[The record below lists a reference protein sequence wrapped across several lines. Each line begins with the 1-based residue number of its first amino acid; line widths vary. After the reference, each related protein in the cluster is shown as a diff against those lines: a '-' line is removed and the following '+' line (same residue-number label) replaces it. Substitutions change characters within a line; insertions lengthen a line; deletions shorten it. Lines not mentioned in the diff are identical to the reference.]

1 MTRPFQRSLF
11 ACLTSLALTP
21 LGLAQDDTQPLEQ
34 VDDFQE
40 IAAKFNNT
48 LTLPE
53 FPQSDGDINSATDD
67 IIALA
72 TRTGDEV
79 AGVKAEDATFENTLG
94 KLDRLYHIIENRL
107 SPVVIVENTSTDPA
121 LRKAATEAIKKFE
134 EFSVGF
140 SYRDDIYQAVKGYA
154 DTNPELEGEQK
165 KLLEETLR
173 DYRRKG
179 FDLSP
184 EKRKHVEELQKE
196 LSKLSTDFSV
206 NIREYKAP
214 VTFTAEE
221 LAGLPES
228 FLADDELK
236 TGEDEY
242 TLNANVTYHYMKVIE
257 LAESEEARKR
267 MMTARSKLAM
277 EANIPL
283 LAKIVTLRDEIAHEL
298 GYKTWADY
306 RTETRMAKNEATV
319 RSFLDELK
327 VGLTPKWEEEL
338 DIFQKMKAEDTG
350 DPDAVVNAWDLYYY
364 REKYRKN
371 EFDIDSEALR
381 VYFPYQECLDG
392 MFGIYQE
399 VFGIKIQQVDNP
411 DPWAE
416 GVTLWVVSDD
426 ESGEPLGL
434 FFLDMFPRDGKYN
447 HFAQFT
453 IIKAG
458 QIPDG
463 DYQRPTVALICN
475 FPPPSNDAPSLLSPD
490 EVETLFHEFGHV
502 LHSILTRAN
511 YASFSGTSVP
521 RDFVEAPSQMLEYW
535 VRDKAVLDLFAADY
549 RDQSKKIPQKVLDN
563 MEAARLATIASHY
576 RRQIGYA
583 NTDLALH
590 GAKEADFEVAAATN
604 AAMADAFLPPP
615 DDTAYVAGFGHMMG
629 YDAGY
634 YGYAWADTIAADLA
648 SVFEASEDKYL
659 DKEIGRKLRKEIYEP
674 GDSRDVEES
683 VETFLGRPRS
693 LDAFLKNLGIE
704 SQN

>member
-1 MTRPFQRSLF
+1 MTRPFQKSIF
-11 ACLTSLALTP
+11 TWLAAAAITP
-21 LGLAQDDTQPLEQ
+21 IALAQEDSPPLEQ

-40 IAAKFNNT
+40 IAAKFNNI

-53 FPQSDGDINSATDD
+53 FPQSEADINAVTEE
-67 IIALA
+67 IIARA
-72 TRTGDEV
+72 NRTGDAV
-79 AGVKAEDATFENTLG
+79 AGVKAEDATFANTIG
-94 KLDRLYHIIENRL
+94 KLDHLAQIIQNQL

-121 LRKAATEAIKKFE
+121 LRKAATDAIKKFE

-140 SYRDDIYQAVKGYA
+140 SYRDDVYQAVKGYA
-154 DTNPELEGEQK
+154 ATDPDLEGEQK
-165 KLLEETLR
+165 KLLEETMR

-184 EKRKHVEELQKE
+184 EKRTNVEELQKK

-214 VTFTAEE
+214 VTFTMGE
-221 LAGLPES
+221 LKGLPES
-228 FLADDELK
+228 FLEDDELK

-242 TLNANVTYHYMKVIE
+242 TLNANVTFQYLKVIE

-267 MMTARSKLAM
+267 MMAARSKLAM

-283 LAKIVTLRDEIAHEL
+283 LEEIVALRDEIAQEL

-338 DIFQKMKAEDTG
+338 NIFQKMKAEDTG
-350 DPDAVVNAWDLYYY
+350 DPEAVINAWDLYYY
-364 REKYRKN
+364 REKYRR
-371 EFDIDSEALR
+371 EQFDVDSEALR
-381 VYFPYQECLDG
+381 VYFPYQECLEG
-392 MFGIYQE
+392 MFGIYQD
-399 VFGIKIQQVDNP
+399 VFGIKIQQIDNP
-411 DPWAE
+411 NPWAE
-416 GVTLWVVSDD
+416 GVTLWVVSDE
-426 ESGEPLGL
+426 ESDEPLGL
-434 FFLDMFPRDGKYN
+434 FFLDMFPRDGKFN
-447 HFAQFT
+447 HFAQFS

-475 FPPPSNDAPSLLSPD
+475 FPPPGEDAPSLLSTD

-502 LHSILTRAN
+502 LHSILTRAE

-535 VRDKAVLDLFAADY
+535 VRDKTVLDLFAADY
-549 RDQSKKIPQKVLDN
+549 RDESKKIPQKVLDN

-590 GAKEADFEVAAATN
+590 GAKEDDFNVADSTN
-604 AAMADAFLPPP
+604 AAMTDAFLPPP
-615 DDTAYVAGFGHMMG
+615 EGTAYVAGFGHMMG

-648 SVFEASEDKYL
+648 SIFEASDDRYL
-659 DKEIGRKLRKEIYEP
+659 DKDIGRKLRSEIFEP

-683 VETFLGRPRS
+683 VEAFLGRPRS
-693 LDAFLKNLGIE
+693 LDAFLQNLGIE
-704 SQN
+704 SNN